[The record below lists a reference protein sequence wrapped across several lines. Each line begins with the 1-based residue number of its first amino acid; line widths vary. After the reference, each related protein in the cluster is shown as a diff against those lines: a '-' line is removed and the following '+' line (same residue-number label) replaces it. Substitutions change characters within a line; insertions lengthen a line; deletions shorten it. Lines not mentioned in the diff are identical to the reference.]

1 MTPGE
6 KVGNRLQVIFE
17 TAEPGAGVPLD
28 DLRRVLGHLSE
39 AVRLLALHLRKKDR
53 PGGEESDRSAGDTGE
68 PCPLRVTGISGG
80 SVVLD
85 LTVARTED
93 GAGSE
98 TAGSN
103 AFGSNAVGS
112 DDDRSR
118 RAVRAIL
125 GGDADDSGTVLP
137 TTLPPPVADHL
148 AAIGES
154 RSPAVPGVRLR
165 DPDSNLER
173 HLYRE
178 EPATPRLG
186 APKPLVVR
194 GRLRSVNPAARTA
207 ELHRYGERPLRI
219 RFPERLG
226 EAVLELQVEW
236 VEAAGAGSRGTT
248 GERESITI
256 DRIRRC
262 DPEPFDPEAFLATPP
277 PHLTGFD
284 PYDLP
289 KIDLTPEEAEAF
301 DRAIRRRKS

>member
-93 GAGSE
+93 GAGSG
-98 TAGSN
+98 AGR
-103 AFGSNAVGS
+103 S
-112 DDDRSR
+112 DDPGR

-125 GGDADDSGTVLP
+125 EGGADEPGTVP
-137 TTLPPPVADHL
+137 RTTLPPPVTDHL

-165 DPDSNLER
+165 DPDRGLE
-173 HLYRE
+173 
-178 EPATPRLG
+178 T
-186 APKPLVVR
+186 V
-194 GRLRSVNPAARTA
+194 LRRPAAT
-207 ELHRYGERPLRI
+207 ERWSGGGTPARDGT
-219 RFPERLG
+219 RPAPER
-226 EAVLELQVEW
+226 
-236 VEAAGAGSRGTT
+236 
-248 GERESITI
+248 
-256 DRIRRC
+256 
-262 DPEPFDPEAFLATPP
+262 PEPFDRDTFLARPRKP
-277 PHLTGFD
+277 FSFD
-284 PYDLP
+284 DLP
-289 KIDLTPEEAEAF
+289 TIDDLTPEEAETF
-301 DRAIRRRKS
+301 RRHLRVGRRS